1 MELSLSIPPPYDYV
15 PSRMEIITAQLVAS
29 VTNGAQIPPMH
40 LPTWFPVLGVIG
52 SILSCVL
59 FTILLPQ
66 WWKPFEVY
74 LDYNQKKLNQSSS
87 STPSIE
93 KLLSL
98 NDSNP
103 ISKFLSKN
111 MILPRKKKR
120 MKIRIPTGDLQVTCI
135 GHSCC
140 YVNNNK
146 VKNQE
151 DGRIDGNRQSSETTI
166 RSFVSNLF

>member
-74 LDYNQKKLNQSSS
+74 LDSNQKKLNHQSSS

-93 KLLSL
+93 KLLSS
-98 NDSNP
+98 NDSN
-103 ISKFLSKN
+103 IKVLIQKHDLAEEEEEDEDKN
-111 MILPRKKKR
+111 SNWRFASYMYWTQLLLRQQQQSQKPRR
-120 MKIRIPTGDLQVTCI
+120 RTD
-135 GHSCC
+135 
-140 YVNNNK
+140 
-146 VKNQE
+146 
-151 DGRIDGNRQSSETTI
+151 
-166 RSFVSNLF
+166 